1 VKFPIKILYAEDER
15 LFREMM
21 TDFLKDLA
29 EEVHVADNG
38 NSGMQ
43 LFHKHGADLVVAD
56 IAMPGL
62 SGLKMIR
69 SIKREKPSIR
79 SIITTSYEETSYFI
93 DAIEIGV
100 DKFLLKPFDRDL
112 LNKTIHEL
120 ANIILNE
127 QKLLKEEEARK
138 RAEAELTESEA
149 RFRLLFE
156 KAPESIMV
164 IDANTSKIVDMNASA
179 VKLLGY
185 DVNETR
191 KMSLDT
197 LMSDTSWSKA
207 TLEPYAKPYE
217 LDLYSKFG
225 ESIPVE
231 VSYNRISFTGQNLC
245 LAIFSNLTE
254 RKKAEEA
261 LNQYKNKLELLV
273 EERTY
278 QLQNTV
284 EKLENEIQQRKAAQI
299 DLAFKV
305 QIEKVLSGISSSF
318 IRLQDEFLEEEIIK
332 SLSQI
337 TSTAGMDQACL
348 FILKENSSEIER
360 KYIWSAPRHV
370 KKVIFSDDFDLKDLE
385 FAYSHLIKHQAVVVN
400 DRRLLTDNT
409 REKKFMRLYHLQSFV
424 FVPLVNEEKLA
435 GVIGLASVSCAHIN
449 EDIVFMLKIAGKV
462 FLDAQYR
469 KDTTEKLIDSEEKA
483 RALLNVVPD
492 AIVLLESNG
501 NILDINEKAAELI
514 GGSTVNNQKPNYFDL
529 LPEPIRTARQKIFK
543 KVVSDGRRYSHY
555 DTLLN
560 RHYDLTFYPA
570 SNLNKTIKRVA
581 IFSRDITDILANQ
594 EAITNHNHF
603 LRALL
608 DNIPNPV
615 FYKDTK
621 GVFLGCNNA
630 FLQAFGK
637 TSTDIIGKKICEI
650 FSIENCRQIIQK
662 DEEIISSKQIQS
674 FELEF
679 QYADGLIHNIIINQS
694 PFSQSDGTLGG
705 LVGIMIDISETKQ
718 IQHELEQW
726 NIQLNKRVS
735 EELKKVEKQRQ
746 MLIQKS
752 KLESLGQLAAGI
764 THEMNQPLTA
774 ITMGLENILFHLK
787 SEDITKHYLEN
798 KIGTILENIQRINRI
813 IDHVKTFSRNQ
824 QNARFTRMNLN
835 EAIQGALL
843 LLKSQFSERNIHFN
857 LQLHPEPLY
866 FLGDRFKVE
875 QVVINLLNNSKD
887 ALEQKAHNQSLNF
900 NKTIAI
906 RSFII
911 NSNNIGMEI
920 EDNGTGIPPQLLDHI
935 FEPFF
940 TTKEI
945 NKGTGLGLSIV
956 YGIIEELKGNIEVK
970 SEFGEGTC
978 FTCEFPSYMNTNN

>member
-529 LPEPIRTARQKIFK
+529 LPESIRTARQKIFK

-662 DEEIISSKQIQS
+662 DEEIIISKQIQS

-705 LVGIMIDISETKQ
+705 LVGIMIDISEIKQ

>member
-1 VKFPIKILYAEDER
+1 MKFPIKILYAEDER

-207 TLEPYAKPYE
+207 TLEPNAKPYE

-529 LPEPIRTARQKIFK
+529 LPESIRTARQKIFK

>member
-207 TLEPYAKPYE
+207 TLEPNAKPYE

-662 DEEIISSKQIQS
+662 DEEIIISKQIQS

-694 PFSQSDGTLGG
+694 PFS
-705 LVGIMIDISETKQ
+705 
-718 IQHELEQW
+718 
-726 NIQLNKRVS
+726 
-735 EELKKVEKQRQ
+735 
-746 MLIQKS
+746 
-752 KLESLGQLAAGI
+752 
-764 THEMNQPLTA
+764 
-774 ITMGLENILFHLK
+774 
-787 SEDITKHYLEN
+787 
-798 KIGTILENIQRINRI
+798 
-813 IDHVKTFSRNQ
+813 
-824 QNARFTRMNLN
+824 
-835 EAIQGALL
+835 
-843 LLKSQFSERNIHFN
+843 
-857 LQLHPEPLY
+857 
-866 FLGDRFKVE
+866 
-875 QVVINLLNNSKD
+875 
-887 ALEQKAHNQSLNF
+887 
-900 NKTIAI
+900 
-906 RSFII
+906 
-911 NSNNIGMEI
+911 
-920 EDNGTGIPPQLLDHI
+920 
-935 FEPFF
+935 
-940 TTKEI
+940 
-945 NKGTGLGLSIV
+945 
-956 YGIIEELKGNIEVK
+956 
-970 SEFGEGTC
+970 
-978 FTCEFPSYMNTNN
+978 

>member
-207 TLEPYAKPYE
+207 TLEPNAKPYE

-318 IRLQDEFLEEEIIK
+318 IRLQNEFLEEEIIK

-662 DEEIISSKQIQS
+662 DEEIIISKQIQS

-705 LVGIMIDISETKQ
+705 LVGIMIDISEIKQ

>member
-705 LVGIMIDISETKQ
+705 LVGIMIDISEIKQ

>member
-1 VKFPIKILYAEDER
+1 MKFPIKILYAEDER

-318 IRLQDEFLEEEIIK
+318 IRLQNEFLEEEIIK

>member
-1 VKFPIKILYAEDER
+1 MKFPIKILYAEDER

-207 TLEPYAKPYE
+207 TLEPNAKPYE

-705 LVGIMIDISETKQ
+705 LVGIMIDISEIKQ

>member
-207 TLEPYAKPYE
+207 TLEPNAKPYE

-360 KYIWSAPRHV
+360 KYFWSAPRHV

-529 LPEPIRTARQKIFK
+529 LPESIRTARQKIFK

>member
-1 VKFPIKILYAEDER
+1 
-15 LFREMM
+15 
-21 TDFLKDLA
+21 
-29 EEVHVADNG
+29 
-38 NSGMQ
+38 
-43 LFHKHGADLVVAD
+43 
-56 IAMPGL
+56 
-62 SGLKMIR
+62 
-69 SIKREKPSIR
+69 
-79 SIITTSYEETSYFI
+79 
-93 DAIEIGV
+93 
-100 DKFLLKPFDRDL
+100 
-112 LNKTIHEL
+112 
-120 ANIILNE
+120 
-127 QKLLKEEEARK
+127 
-138 RAEAELTESEA
+138 
-149 RFRLLFE
+149 
-156 KAPESIMV
+156 
-164 IDANTSKIVDMNASA
+164 
-179 VKLLGY
+179 
-185 DVNETR
+185 
-191 KMSLDT
+191 
-197 LMSDTSWSKA
+197 
-207 TLEPYAKPYE
+207 
-217 LDLYSKFG
+217 
-225 ESIPVE
+225 
-231 VSYNRISFTGQNLC
+231 
-245 LAIFSNLTE
+245 
-254 RKKAEEA
+254 
-261 LNQYKNKLELLV
+261 
-273 EERTY
+273 
-278 QLQNTV
+278 
-284 EKLENEIQQRKAAQI
+284 
-299 DLAFKV
+299 
-305 QIEKVLSGISSSF
+305 
-318 IRLQDEFLEEEIIK
+318 
-332 SLSQI
+332 
-337 TSTAGMDQACL
+337 
-348 FILKENSSEIER
+348 
-360 KYIWSAPRHV
+360 
-370 KKVIFSDDFDLKDLE
+370 
-385 FAYSHLIKHQAVVVN
+385 
-400 DRRLLTDNT
+400 
-409 REKKFMRLYHLQSFV
+409 
-424 FVPLVNEEKLA
+424 
-435 GVIGLASVSCAHIN
+435 
-449 EDIVFMLKIAGKV
+449 
-462 FLDAQYR
+462 
-469 KDTTEKLIDSEEKA
+469 
-483 RALLNVVPD
+483 
-492 AIVLLESNG
+492 
-501 NILDINEKAAELI
+501 
-514 GGSTVNNQKPNYFDL
+514 
-529 LPEPIRTARQKIFK
+529 
-543 KVVSDGRRYSHY
+543 
-555 DTLLN
+555 
-560 RHYDLTFYPA
+560 
-570 SNLNKTIKRVA
+570 
-581 IFSRDITDILANQ
+581 FSRDITDILANQ

>member
-127 QKLLKEEEARK
+127 QKLLKERK

-529 LPEPIRTARQKIFK
+529 LPESIRTARQKIFK

>member
-1 VKFPIKILYAEDER
+1 
-15 LFREMM
+15 
-21 TDFLKDLA
+21 
-29 EEVHVADNG
+29 
-38 NSGMQ
+38 
-43 LFHKHGADLVVAD
+43 
-56 IAMPGL
+56 
-62 SGLKMIR
+62 
-69 SIKREKPSIR
+69 
-79 SIITTSYEETSYFI
+79 
-93 DAIEIGV
+93 
-100 DKFLLKPFDRDL
+100 
-112 LNKTIHEL
+112 
-120 ANIILNE
+120 
-127 QKLLKEEEARK
+127 
-138 RAEAELTESEA
+138 
-149 RFRLLFE
+149 
-156 KAPESIMV
+156 
-164 IDANTSKIVDMNASA
+164 
-179 VKLLGY
+179 
-185 DVNETR
+185 
-191 KMSLDT
+191 
-197 LMSDTSWSKA
+197 
-207 TLEPYAKPYE
+207 
-217 LDLYSKFG
+217 
-225 ESIPVE
+225 
-231 VSYNRISFTGQNLC
+231 
-245 LAIFSNLTE
+245 
-254 RKKAEEA
+254 
-261 LNQYKNKLELLV
+261 
-273 EERTY
+273 
-278 QLQNTV
+278 
-284 EKLENEIQQRKAAQI
+284 
-299 DLAFKV
+299 
-305 QIEKVLSGISSSF
+305 
-318 IRLQDEFLEEEIIK
+318 
-332 SLSQI
+332 
-337 TSTAGMDQACL
+337 
-348 FILKENSSEIER
+348 
-360 KYIWSAPRHV
+360 
-370 KKVIFSDDFDLKDLE
+370 
-385 FAYSHLIKHQAVVVN
+385 VN

-529 LPEPIRTARQKIFK
+529 LPESIRTARQKIFK

>member
-1 VKFPIKILYAEDER
+1 MKFPIKILYAEDER

-207 TLEPYAKPYE
+207 TLEPNAKPYE

-278 QLQNTV
+278 QLQNTL

-318 IRLQDEFLEEEIIK
+318 IRLQNEFLEEEIIK

-615 FYKDTK
+615 FY
-621 GVFLGCNNA
+621 
-630 FLQAFGK
+630 
-637 TSTDIIGKKICEI
+637 
-650 FSIENCRQIIQK
+650 
-662 DEEIISSKQIQS
+662 
-674 FELEF
+674 
-679 QYADGLIHNIIINQS
+679 
-694 PFSQSDGTLGG
+694 
-705 LVGIMIDISETKQ
+705 
-718 IQHELEQW
+718 
-726 NIQLNKRVS
+726 
-735 EELKKVEKQRQ
+735 
-746 MLIQKS
+746 
-752 KLESLGQLAAGI
+752 
-764 THEMNQPLTA
+764 
-774 ITMGLENILFHLK
+774 
-787 SEDITKHYLEN
+787 
-798 KIGTILENIQRINRI
+798 
-813 IDHVKTFSRNQ
+813 
-824 QNARFTRMNLN
+824 
-835 EAIQGALL
+835 
-843 LLKSQFSERNIHFN
+843 
-857 LQLHPEPLY
+857 
-866 FLGDRFKVE
+866 
-875 QVVINLLNNSKD
+875 
-887 ALEQKAHNQSLNF
+887 
-900 NKTIAI
+900 
-906 RSFII
+906 
-911 NSNNIGMEI
+911 
-920 EDNGTGIPPQLLDHI
+920 
-935 FEPFF
+935 
-940 TTKEI
+940 
-945 NKGTGLGLSIV
+945 
-956 YGIIEELKGNIEVK
+956 
-970 SEFGEGTC
+970 
-978 FTCEFPSYMNTNN
+978 